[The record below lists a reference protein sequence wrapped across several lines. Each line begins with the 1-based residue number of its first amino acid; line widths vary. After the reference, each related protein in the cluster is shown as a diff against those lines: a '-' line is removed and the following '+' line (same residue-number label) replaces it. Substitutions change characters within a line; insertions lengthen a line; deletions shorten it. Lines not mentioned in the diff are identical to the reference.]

1 MRNCQSQKKHE
12 KLNRRGKPR
21 MNEIPYYY
29 LGNFGLASLTFMQ
42 SDFEQGTGD
51 DWTRTHDRVERK
63 TIQNRLAQRKR
74 REKVLRSKNASA
86 EDETSTQITKRGN
99 RKRPP
104 APTSNA
110 APNHNAPLPSN
121 ELVQGPM
128 ADLPVEHY
136 LEVSALSE
144 HRFLCLSEYSVQ
156 RAFICNATMLSID
169 ASLLE
174 NDDGVSPWT
183 LMNPFIAPSESFP
196 QSLKPTPLQLQT
208 YHHPFLDMLAPTGLR
223 DNALLAML
231 DDDQEDD
238 LCRSFHHDGL
248 KVWGGQPWSPVGWE
262 FSQSFADRWG
272 WLLDAACV
280 ESSNFW
286 RFERG
291 EPPLKLTGAVE
302 IFR

>member
-1 MRNCQSQKKHE
+1 MTKWNA
-12 KLNRRGKPR
+12 KP
-21 MNEIPYYY
+21 
-29 LGNFGLASLTFMQ
+29 SKT
-42 SDFEQGTGD
+42 
-51 DWTRTHDRVERK
+51 DWLKENDVSIYAAVAWPVTDVFWVG
-63 TIQNRLAQRKR
+63 
-74 REKVLRSKNASA
+74 EKVLRFTNASA

-104 APTSNA
+104 ATTRSE
-110 APNHNAPLPSN
+110 PLPSK

-128 ADLPVEHY
+128 ANLPVEEF
-136 LEVSALSE
+136 LEASALTE

-169 ASLLE
+169 ASMLE
-174 NDDGVSPWT
+174 NDNGLSPWT
-183 LMNPFIAPSESFP
+183 LMNPFMAPSESFP
-196 QSLKPTPLQLQT
+196 QSLIPTPLQLQT
-208 YHHPFLDMLAPTGLR
+208 YHHPFLDMLASSGLR

-231 DDDQEDD
+231 DDDQEND

-286 RFERG
+286 RFERS
-291 EPPLKLTGAVE
+291 EPPLRLTSAAPAVL
-302 IFR
+302 RAV